1 MARPTNLTLCSFCG
15 KSHAEVRKLIAGPGV
30 YICDN
35 CVVLCKSVL
44 DKELAAKK
52 HRPRFNVPKPAE
64 IKRQLDLR
72 CIGQE
77 HAKKTLAVAVHN
89 HYKRILNE
97 PAEAGESEAAQ
108 EATGDRHAE
117 VEIEKSNI
125 LMVGPTGSGKTLL
138 ARTLAQILDVPFAIA
153 DATTLT
159 EAGYVGEDVENII
172 LRLLQNA
179 DYDVKRA
186 QRGIVYIDEIDKIAR
201 KTENVSITRDVS
213 GEGVQQALLK
223 ILEGTVCNVPPQGG
237 RKHPQQEYI
246 RVDTSNILF
255 ICGGAFVGLEK
266 VILRRLGRNVMG
278 FNAVEQSSKAATV
291 DRLRALEHI
300 EPEDLLSF
308 GFIPEFIGRLPM
320 ITVLSELTEEQL
332 VSILTDP
339 KNALIKQ
346 FAKLMAMEGVEL
358 EFSTD
363 ALRELAAQALKKGTG
378 ARALRGLLEKIML
391 DVMYDVPSC
400 ENVLGVKITRPVVL
414 GDSKPILRRKEDQA
428 AA

>member
-1 MARPTNLTLCSFCG
+1 MARPNNLTMCSFCG

-35 CVVLCKSVL
+35 CIILCKNVL
-44 DKELAAKK
+44 DRELELQNQKK
-52 HRPRFNVPKPAE
+52 QPKFTVPKPAE
-64 IKRQLDLR
+64 IKRQLDLH
-72 CIGQE
+72 CVGQD

-89 HYKRILNE
+89 HYKRIQQE
-97 PAEAGESEAAQ
+97 PEGASAAGKNK
-108 EATGDRHAE
+108 HAG

-125 LMVGPTGSGKTLL
+125 LMIGPTGSGKTLL
-138 ARTLAQILDVPFAIA
+138 ARTLAKVLDVPFAIA

-201 KTENVSITRDVS
+201 KAEGPSITRDVS

-246 RVDTSNILF
+246 RVDTTDILF
-255 ICGGAFVGLEK
+255 VCGGAFVGLEK
-266 VILRRLGRNVMG
+266 IIQRRLGRHTMG
-278 FNAVEQSSKAATV
+278 FGAIGEMQKKGQAARDQMLQHT
-291 DRLRALEHI
+291 
-300 EPEDLLSF
+300 EPEDLLDY
-308 GFIPEFIGRLPM
+308 GFIPEFVGRLPVV
-320 ITVLSELTEEQL
+320 TTLSELSEEQL
-332 VSILTDP
+332 VSILTET
-339 KNALIKQ
+339 KNALTKQ

-358 EFSTD
+358 EFTPD
-363 ALRELAAQALKKGTG
+363 ALRELAVVALKKGTG
-378 ARALRGLLEKIML
+378 ARALRGLIERLML
-391 DVMYDVPSC
+391 DVMYDAPESGDV
-400 ENVLGVKITRPVVL
+400 VHVKITRAVVL
-414 GDSKPILRRKEDQA
+414 GETQPIVRRKPDMEA
-428 AA
+428 A